1 MLPPKER
8 CKTTINLISGDEV
21 VSIDADEEEESR
33 ILRNMRRCPICDT
46 AMGSY
51 LIDENRKLHVCGNN
65 PDCEGFEI
73 EKGRFKIKG
82 YDGPIID
89 CDKCGAEM
97 QLKTGRFGKYFACSS
112 DDCKNTRK
120 LLRNGEPAPP
130 KMDPVPMPELVCQK
144 VEDTYLLRDGA
155 AGIFLAASQ
164 FPKNRETRAPY
175 VDELIPHQNE
185 IDPKYDFLMRAPS
198 EDSDGRRTLVKF
210 ARKTKEHY
218 VMSEDDGKPS
228 GWRADYVDGKWV
240 VSEKPKTKRKTK
252 SKAKKKTVPKKKAT
266 A

>member
-1 MLPPKER
+1 
-8 CKTTINLISGDEV
+8 
-21 VSIDADEEEESR
+21 
-33 ILRNMRRCPICDT
+33 
-46 AMGSY
+46 
-51 LIDENRKLHVCGNN
+51 
-65 PDCEGFEI
+65 
-73 EKGRFKIKG
+73 
-82 YDGPIID
+82 
-89 CDKCGAEM
+89 
-97 QLKTGRFGKYFACSS
+97 
-112 DDCKNTRK
+112 
-120 LLRNGEPAPP
+120 
-130 KMDPVPMPELVCQK
+130 MPELVCQK

-185 IDPKYDFLMRAPS
+185 IDPKYEFLMRAPS

-252 SKAKKKTVPKKKAT
+252 TKAKKKTVPKKKAT